1 MGSPASG
8 SRTQPEHE
16 TQERRAP
23 TGPGAADWLSA
34 ERLGQVRGIL
44 LALTLFVA
52 LAVWVLYSLGFE
64 ARGLPLTGKLRA
76 VGVMTWLYALV
87 QIVDHRFW
95 NSRFAQ
101 RRRATLG
108 IPESLF
114 GWLLGQMLAWFGIV
128 YYALTGNARWYVA
141 GLAILLLSFV
151 AFPIR
156 RDPHP

>member
-1 MGSPASG
+1 MRSPASG
-8 SRTQPEHE
+8 HDTQPE
-16 TQERRAP
+16 RATDQP
-23 TGPGAADWLSA
+23 PRPDPAGAYQWLTADRLS
-34 ERLGQVRGIL
+34 QVRGIL
-44 LALTLFVA
+44 LGITLFVA
-52 LAVWVLYSLGFE
+52 LAVWVLHSWGFE
-64 ARGLPLTGKLRA
+64 ARYLPLAGKLKA
-76 VGVMTWLYALV
+76 VGVMTWIYALV

-128 YYALTGNARWYVA
+128 FYALTGNAHWYIA
-141 GLAILLLSFV
+141 GLAIFILSFL

-156 RDPHP
+156 RDR